1 MRMKS
6 MFAGIVGGTIAFV
19 AIHLLYQRDWLYFV
33 ILVISY
39 AAFLAYIFTD

>member
-6 MFAGIVGGTIAFV
+6 MFGGIVGGTIAFV

-33 ILVISY
+33 VLVISY
-39 AAFLAYIFTD
+39 AAFLAYMWSD